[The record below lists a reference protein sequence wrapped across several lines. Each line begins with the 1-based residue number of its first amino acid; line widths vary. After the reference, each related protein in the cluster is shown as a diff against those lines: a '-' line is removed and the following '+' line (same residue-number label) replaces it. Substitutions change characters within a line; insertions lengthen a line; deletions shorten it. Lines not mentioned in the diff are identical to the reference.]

1 MPGSHPSR
9 GSAAKVATRRAS
21 QMAIEALQPMLPEM
35 LGGSADLTGSNL
47 TNWKGCCQSVGKGW
61 LGQLHPL
68 RACASS
74 AMVAIM
80 NGIALHGGHLPFG
93 GTFLVFSD
101 YARNGLRLAA
111 LMGLRE
117 VFVLTHDSIGLG
129 EDGPTPP
136 AGRARGLAPPDPRP
150 GCLAPLRRAGNR
162 DRLALGCH
170 ERKGPSCLLLSR
182 QGLPEQ
188 PGGAARIAGIAKGGY
203 ILEDAASGEPDIVLI
218 ATGSEVMLATQAGAR
233 LSDLGIAAR
242 IVSMPS
248 TTVFDRQDR
257 AWRHSVLPPG
267 PPRIAIEAGVTA
279 GWWKYVGLDG
289 AVVGVDRFGESG
301 PGDAVFAHL
310 GVTVDRIVETARATL
325 GKTGT

>member
-1 MPGSHPSR
+1 
-9 GSAAKVATRRAS
+9 
-21 QMAIEALQPMLPEM
+21 MLPEF

-61 LGQLHPL
+61 WGNYIHYGV
-68 RACASS
+68 REFG
-74 AMVAIM
+74 MVAIM

-117 VFVLTHDSIGLG
+117 IFVLTHDSIGLG
-129 EDGPTPP
+129 EDGPTHQPVEHAASLRLIP
-136 AGRARGLAPPDPRP
+136 GLDVWRP
-150 GCLAPLRRAGNR
+150 C
-162 DRLALGCH
+162 DALETAIAWRSAV

-203 ILEDAASGEPDIVLI
+203 VLAEMATGEPDIVLI
-218 ATGSEVMLATQAGAR
+218 ATGSEVILAAQAAAR
-233 LSDLGIAAR
+233 LSDLGIKAR

-257 AWRHSVLPPG
+257 AYRSSILPDG
-267 PPRIAIEAGVTA
+267 VRRVAVEAGVTA

-310 GVTVDRIVETARATL
+310 GVTVDMIVETARAVL
-325 GKTGT
+325 DGAAS